1 MLLLAVCVPAARAQT
16 SARRNIVFILTDD
29 HRYDALGVMGHP
41 LARTP
46 NMDALAKGGAH
57 MRNAFVTTALCSPS
71 RASILTGTYAHTH
84 GVVDNFTPIPP
95 GLPNV
100 GQLLK
105 QAGYQTALMG
115 KWHIGDANDAPQ
127 PGFDRWV
134 SFRGQGEYLP
144 RAGATMINVDGQQV
158 PQKGYITDELTDYAI
173 DWLGKTT
180 RDKPFFLYLSHK
192 GVHANFVPA
201 ERHKGSLKDVPVPSP
216 ATMAPAAAEAGR
228 FPTWVRNQRNSW
240 HGVEYPYHSTLDV
253 AEYYQRYMETLRAVD
268 DSVGRVV
275 EWLKKENLL
284 ESTLI
289 VYMGDNGFAFGEH
302 GLIDK
307 RTAFDWSMR
316 VPMLVYAPGLV
327 APGQQIDRVVANIDI
342 APTMLD
348 LAGAKAPAHMQ
359 GMSMLPVLRDAKAP
373 WRDTLLYEYYW
384 EWSFPQT
391 PTQFALRGERY
402 KYVFTHGVWDVDMFF
417 DLQADPQ
424 ESRNLIDDPA
434 HAKTIADDAHAVV
447 RDAREDGRAEDSDLS
462 APRRPAEPA
471 QPGRFAGPAVPE
483 GAHLASQDADE
494 GRAGC
499 PPGRY
504 RSGAARRG
512 RALPRPARHSSAT
525 PRRPRT
531 PRRSR
536 APTSRP

>member
-1 MLLLAVCVPAARAQT
+1 MVASVSLAQAQT
-16 SARRNIVFILTDD
+16 AKPRNIVFILTDD

-95 GLPNV
+95 VLPNV

-105 QAGYQTALMG
+105 QAGYQTALIG
-115 KWHIGDANDAPQ
+115 KWHIGDETDAPQ
-127 PGFDRWV
+127 PGFDHWV

-144 RAGATMINVDGQQV
+144 RAGATMLNVDGQRV

-173 DWLGKTT
+173 EWLGKTS

-192 GVHANFVPA
+192 GVHSDFVPA

-216 ATMAPAAAEAGR
+216 ATMAPAAAGAGKLPDLGAQPAQQLAR
-228 FPTWVRNQRNSW
+228 RGVPVPLDARRRRVLPPLHGDAARRRRQRR
-240 HGVEYPYHSTLDV
+240 PRRRV
-253 AEYYQRYMETLRAVD
+253 AEARSGRLENTLV
-268 DSVGRVV
+268 
-275 EWLKKENLL
+275 
-284 ESTLI
+284 

-348 LAGAKAPAHMQ
+348 LAGVARPAHMQ
-359 GMSMLPVLRDAKAP
+359 GMSMLPLLRDAKAP

-424 ESRNLIDDPA
+424 E
-434 HAKTIADDAHAVV
+434 V
-447 RDAREDGRAEDSDLS
+447 
-462 APRRPAEPA
+462 A
-471 QPGRFAGPAVPE
+471 QPDR
-483 GAHLASQDADE
+483 
-494 GRAGC
+494 
-499 PPGRY
+499 
-504 RSGAARRG
+504 RSGAARRRSQPCAPSCSRRWRR
-512 RALPRPARHSSAT
+512 RAA
-525 PRRPRT
+525 
-531 PRRSR
+531 
-536 APTSRP
+536 

>member
-1 MLLLAVCVPAARAQT
+1 MPRRFLASLLLLLACCALAPRAHAQAT
-16 SARRNIVFILTDD
+16 TPRNIVFILTDD
-29 HRYDALGVMGHP
+29 HRYDALGVMNHP

-105 QAGYQTALMG
+105 QAGYQTALIG
-115 KWHIGDANDAPQ
+115 KWHIGHESDAPQ
-127 PGFDRWV
+127 PGFDHWV

-144 RAGATMINVDGQQV
+144 RGEATLLNVDGTRV
-158 PQKGYITDELTDYAI
+158 PQRGYITDELTDYAVN
-173 DWLGKTT
+173 WLSKTS
-180 RDKPFFLYLSHK
+180 RDRPFFLYLSHK
-192 GVHANFVPA
+192 GVHAEFVPPD
-201 ERHKGSLKDVPVPSP
+201 RHKGSLKDVPVAAP
-216 ATMAPAAAEAGR
+216 ATMAPAAAEAGNL
-228 FPTWVRNQRNSW
+228 PTWVRNQRNSW
-240 HGVEYPYHSTLDV
+240 HGVEFPYHSTLDV
-253 AEYYQRYMETLRAVD
+253 AEYYRRYMETLRAVD

-275 EWLKKENLL
+275 AWLKERNLL

-316 VPMLVYAPGLV
+316 VPMLIHAPGLV
-327 APGQQIDRVVANIDI
+327 APGQQVDRVVANIDI
-342 APTMLD
+342 APTLLD
-348 LAGAKAPAHMQ
+348 LAGVARPSHMQ

-373 WRDTLLYEYYW
+373 WRDSLLYEYYW

-402 KYVFTHGVWDVDMFF
+402 KYVFTHGTWDVDMFF

-424 ESRNLIDDPA
+424 ESRNLIDEPA
-434 HAKTIADDAHAVV
+434 HQKTIQAM
-447 RDAREDGRAEDSDLS
+447 RAQLFAELEKTGGLKIPLY
-462 APRRPAEPA
+462 APRGGQMRLRNPQGSGA
-471 QPGRFAGPAVPE
+471 QPFPKG
-483 GAHLASQDADE
+483 L
-494 GRAGC
+494 
-499 PPGRY
+499 
-504 RSGAARRG
+504 
-512 RALPRPARHSSAT
+512 T
-525 PRRPRT
+525 RT
-531 PRRSR
+531 P
-536 APTSRP
+536 

>member
-1 MLLLAVCVPAARAQT
+1 MSVCDAMIRRLTTTVLMFVVGCALAPLAYAQGT
-16 SARRNIVFILTDD
+16 KPRNIVFILTDD
-29 HRYDALGVMGHP
+29 HRHDALGVMNHP

-46 NMDALAKGGAH
+46 NMDALARGGAH

-105 QAGYQTALMG
+105 QAGYQTALIG
-115 KWHIGDANDAPQ
+115 KWHIGNEHDAPQ
-127 PGFDRWV
+127 PGFDHWV

-144 RAGATMINVDGQQV
+144 RGEATTLNVDGRRV
-158 PQKGYITDELTDYAI
+158 PQRGYITDELTDYAV
-173 DWLGKTT
+173 DWLSKTS
-180 RDKPFFLYLSHK
+180 RDTPFFLYLSHK
-192 GVHANFVPA
+192 GVHSEFVPPD
-201 ERHKGSLKDVPVPSP
+201 RYRGTLKDVAVPVP
-216 ATMAPAAAEAGR
+216 ATMSPAAAEAGN

-240 HGVEYPYHSTLDV
+240 HGVEFPYHSTLDV
-253 AEYYQRYMETLRAVD
+253 AEYYRRYMETLRAVD

-275 EWLKKENLL
+275 AWLKARNLL

-289 VYMGDNGFAFGEH
+289 IYMGDNGFAFGEH

-316 VPMLVYAPGLV
+316 VPMLVHAPGLV

-348 LAGAKAPAHMQ
+348 LAGAAKPTHMQ

-373 WRDTLLYEYYW
+373 WRDSLLYEYYW

-402 KYVFTHGVWDVDMFF
+402 KYVFTHGTWDIDMFF

-434 HAKTIADDAHAVV
+434 HQKTIQAMRAQLFAELDKT
-447 RDAREDGRAEDSDLS
+447 DGLKVPLYQ
-462 APRRPAEPA
+462 PRGPQMRLRNPQGSGA
-471 QPGRFAGPAVPE
+471 QPFPKG
-483 GAHLASQDADE
+483 LTK
-494 GRAGC
+494 
-499 PPGRY
+499 
-504 RSGAARRG
+504 
-512 RALPRPARHSSAT
+512 T
-525 PRRPRT
+525 P
-531 PRRSR
+531 
-536 APTSRP
+536 

>member
-1 MLLLAVCVPAARAQT
+1 MTTRTAICALLVAALLGCASLAHAQAARP
-16 SARRNIVFILTDD
+16 RNIVFILTDD
-29 HRYDALGVMGHP
+29 HRYDALGIAGHP

-46 NMDALAKGGAH
+46 NMDALARGGAH

-95 GLPNV
+95 TLPNV

-105 QAGYQTALMG
+105 SAGYQTALIG
-115 KWHIGDANDAPQ
+115 KWHIGNEDDKPQ
-127 PGFDRWV
+127 PGFDHWV

-144 RAGATMINVDGQQV
+144 RGTSTMLNVDGRRV
-158 PQKGYITDELTDYAI
+158 PQKGYITDELTDYAVN
-173 DWLGKTT
+173 WLSQTS
-180 RDKPFFLYLSHK
+180 RERPFFLYLSHK
-192 GVHANFVPA
+192 GVHADFAPA
-201 ERHKGSLKDVPVPSP
+201 ERHKGSLKDAPVPSP
-216 ATMAPAAAEAGR
+216 TTMSLEAADAGR

-253 AEYYQRYMETLRAVD
+253 AEYYRRYMETLRAVD

-275 EWLKKENLL
+275 EWLRRENLL
-284 ESTLI
+284 DSTMV

-316 VPMLVYAPGLV
+316 VPMLVSAPGLV
-327 APGQQIDRVVANIDI
+327 RPGTVIDRVVANIDI
-342 APTMLD
+342 TPTVLD
-348 LAGAKAPAHMQ
+348 LAGVEAPAHVQ
-359 GMSMLPVLRDAKAP
+359 GRSMLPLFRDASAP
-373 WRDTLLYEYYW
+373 WREHLLYEYYW

-391 PTQFALRGERY
+391 PTQFALRGERF

-434 HAKTIADDAHAVV
+434 HKATIDAMRTQLFATLKETGGLKIPLYPPIGGQQ
-447 RDAREDGRAEDSDLS
+447 RLRN
-462 APRRPAEPA
+462 PAGSTA
-471 QPGRFAGPAVPE
+471 QPFPPAI
-483 GAHLASQDADE
+483 QK
-494 GRAGC
+494 R
-499 PPGRY
+499 
-504 RSGAARRG
+504 
-512 RALPRPARHSSAT
+512 
-525 PRRPRT
+525 
-531 PRRSR
+531 
-536 APTSRP
+536 

>member
-1 MLLLAVCVPAARAQT
+1 MTRTVIGDRAAWILVLLALCACAPLAQAQARKP
-16 SARRNIVFILTDD
+16 RNIVFILTDD
-29 HRYDALGVMGHP
+29 HRYDALGVMSHP

-46 NMDALAKGGAH
+46 NMDTLAKGGAH

-95 GLPNV
+95 VLPNV

-105 QAGYQTALMG
+105 AAGYQTALVG
-115 KWHIGDANDAPQ
+115 KWHIGNEDDKPQ

-144 RAGATMINVDGQQV
+144 RAGATMLNVDGPRV
-158 PQKGYITDELTDYAI
+158 PQKGYITDELTDYAVQ
-173 DWLGKTT
+173 WLEQTS
-180 RDKPFFLYLSHK
+180 RDTPFFLYLSHK
-192 GVHANFVPA
+192 GVHADFVPA
-201 ERHKGSLKDVPVPSP
+201 DRHKGSLKDVPVPSP
-216 ATMAPAAAEAGR
+216 ATMAPEAAVTGR

-240 HGVEYPYHSTLDV
+240 HGVEFPYHSTLDV
-253 AEYYQRYMETLRAVD
+253 AEYYRRYMETLRAVD
-268 DSVGRVV
+268 DSVGRVL
-275 EWLKKENLL
+275 EWLKKTGQLDN
-284 ESTLI
+284 TLVI
-289 VYMGDNGFAFGEH
+289 YMGDNGFAFGEH

-327 APGQQIDRVVANIDI
+327 TPGQQIDRVVANIDI

-348 LAGAKAPAHMQ
+348 LAGTARPSHMQ
-359 GMSMLPVLRDAKAP
+359 GESMLPILRDQKAP
-373 WRDTLLYEYYW
+373 WRTSLLYEYYW

-424 ESRNLIDDPA
+424 ESRNLADDPA
-434 HAKTIADDAHAVV
+434 HQKTIQAM
-447 RDAREDGRAEDSDLS
+447 RAELFGMLEKTGGLKIPLYM
-462 APRRPAEPA
+462 PRMGQSRLRNPV
-471 QPGRFAGPAVPE
+471 G
-483 GAHLASQDADE
+483 
-494 GRAGC
+494 
-499 PPGRY
+499 
-504 RSGAARRG
+504 SGAAPFPDV
-512 RALPRPARHSSAT
+512 LIKKP
-525 PRRPRT
+525 
-531 PRRSR
+531 
-536 APTSRP
+536 

>member
-1 MLLLAVCVPAARAQT
+1 MTRLVTLVLAALAIASSVAQAQPAKP
-16 SARRNIVFILTDD
+16 RNVVFILTDD
-29 HRYDALGVMGHP
+29 HRHDALGVAGHP

-46 NMDALAKGGAH
+46 NMDALAKGGAR

-95 GLPNV
+95 TLPNL

-105 QAGYQTALMG
+105 GAGYQTALIG
-115 KWHIGDANDAPQ
+115 KWHIGNEDDKPQ
-127 PGFDRWV
+127 PGFDHWV

-144 RAGATMINVDGQQV
+144 RGTATMLNVDGRRV
-158 PQKGYITDELTDYAI
+158 PQTGYITDELTDYAMR
-173 DWLGKTT
+173 WLGSTQ
-180 RDKPFFLYLSHK
+180 RDRPFFLYLSHK
-192 GVHANFVPA
+192 GVHADFVPA
-201 ERHKGSLKDVPVPSP
+201 DRHKDSLKGVAAPVPP
-216 ATMAPAAAEAGR
+216 TMAPAAAEAGN
-228 FPTWVRNQRNSW
+228 FPAWVRNQRNSW

-253 AEYYQRYMETLRAVD
+253 AEYQRRYMETLRAVD

-284 ESTLI
+284 DSTLI

-316 VPMLVYAPGLV
+316 VPMIVNAPGLV
-327 APGQQIDRVVANIDI
+327 PAGHDIERVVANIDI

-348 LAGAKAPAHMQ
+348 LAGVQRPTHMQ
-359 GMSMLPVLRDAKAP
+359 GMSMLPLFANPQAT
-373 WRDTLLYEYYW
+373 WREALLYEYYW

-391 PTQFALRGERY
+391 PTQFALRGERF

-417 DLQADPQ
+417 DLQADPG

-434 HAKTIADDAHAVV
+434 HAKTIASM
-447 RDAREDGRAEDSDLS
+447 RAQLFEMLEKTGGMKI
-462 APRRPAEPA
+462 PLYPTRGGQMRLRNPA
-471 QPGRFAGPAVPE
+471 G
-483 GAHLASQDADE
+483 
-494 GRAGC
+494 
-499 PPGRY
+499 
-504 RSGAARRG
+504 SGASPFPKAMSKPP
-512 RALPRPARHSSAT
+512 AAPPR
-525 PRRPRT
+525 
-531 PRRSR
+531 
-536 APTSRP
+536 

>member
-1 MLLLAVCVPAARAQT
+1 MTTGHPALVARPSAFAGVVVLASVFVVATFALRDAPALAQPQPVKP
-16 SARRNIVFILTDD
+16 RNIVFILTDD
-29 HRYDALGVMGHP
+29 HRHDALGIANHP

-46 NMDALAKGGAH
+46 NMDALARGGAH

-95 GLPNV
+95 TLPNV

-105 QAGYQTALMG
+105 SAGYQTALVG
-115 KWHIGDANDAPQ
+115 KWHIGHENDAPQ
-127 PGFDRWV
+127 PGFDHWV

-144 RAGATMINVDGQQV
+144 RGEATMFNVDGRRV
-158 PQKGYITDELTDYAI
+158 PQRGYITDELTDYAVQ
-173 DWLGKTT
+173 WLSKTS

-192 GVHANFVPA
+192 GVHADFVPPD
-201 ERHKGSLKDVPVPSP
+201 RYKGSLKDVPVPAP
-216 ATMAPAAAEAGR
+216 ATMAPAAAASGR
-228 FPTWVRNQRNSW
+228 FPAWVRNQRNSW

-253 AEYYQRYMETLRAVD
+253 AEYYRRYMETLRAVD

-275 EWLKKENLL
+275 EWLTKEKLL
-284 ESTLI
+284 DSTLI

-316 VPMLVYAPGLV
+316 VPMLVHAPGLV
-327 APGQQIDRVVANIDI
+327 APGRSLDRVVANIDI
-342 APTMLD
+342 APTFLD
-348 LAGAKAPAHMQ
+348 VAGVQRPPHMQ
-359 GMSMLPVLRDAKAP
+359 GMSMLPLWRDASAP

-402 KYVFTHGVWDVDMFF
+402 KYVFTHGVWDTDMFF

-424 ESRNLIDDPA
+424 EAHNLIDEPA
-434 HAKTIADDAHAVV
+434 HQETI
-447 RDAREDGRAEDSDLS
+447 RAM
-462 APRRPAEPA
+462 RA
-471 QPGRFAGPAVPE
+471 QLFETLETSGGMQIPLHPLRGGQMRLRNPQG
-483 GAHLASQDADE
+483 
-494 GRAGC
+494 
-499 PPGRY
+499 
-504 RSGAARRG
+504 SGAA
-512 RALPRPARHSSAT
+512 PFPQSFSAP
-525 PRRPRT
+525 PRR
-531 PRRSR
+531 
-536 APTSRP
+536 

>member
-1 MLLLAVCVPAARAQT
+1 MNRWADADRAPLRGAPTFLWFMLVVLVASAAMARAQAQT
-16 SARRNIVFILTDD
+16 GTPRNIVFILTDD

-115 KWHIGDANDAPQ
+115 KWHIGDASDAPQ

-144 RAGATMINVDGQQV
+144 RAGATMINVDGQRV
-158 PQKGYITDELTDYAI
+158 PQKGYITDELTDYAL
-173 DWLGKTT
+173 DWLGSTT

-192 GVHANFVPA
+192 GVHADFAPA

-216 ATMAPAAAEAGR
+216 ATSAPAAAEAGR

-240 HGVEYPYHSTLDV
+240 HGVEFPYHSTLDV
-253 AEYYQRYMETLRAVD
+253 AEYYRRYMETLRAVD

-275 EWLKKENLL
+275 EWLRKENLL
-284 ESTLI
+284 DSTLI
-289 VYMGDNGFAFGEH
+289 IYMGDNGFAFGEH

-316 VPMLVYAPGLV
+316 VPMLVYAPGPV

-417 DLQADPQ
+417 DLQADPG

-434 HAKTIADDAHAVV
+434 HARTIATMRAQLFETLEKTGGLKIPIYPI
-447 RDAREDGRAEDSDLS
+447 RGPQMRLRNPDGSAAAPFPGALI
-462 APRRPAEPA
+462 APRK
-471 QPGRFAGPAVPE
+471 
-483 GAHLASQDADE
+483 
-494 GRAGC
+494 
-499 PPGRY
+499 
-504 RSGAARRG
+504 
-512 RALPRPARHSSAT
+512 T
-525 PRRPRT
+525 P
-531 PRRSR
+531 
-536 APTSRP
+536 

>member
-1 MLLLAVCVPAARAQT
+1 MNRMLTAFGIGPWAFVARHSAWRVQRSVFDVRRSAFGVRHLVCLVLLLAVCVPAARAQT
-16 SARRNIVFILTDD
+16 PARRNIVFILTDD

-144 RAGATMINVDGQQV
+144 RAGATMINVDGQRV

-201 ERHKGSLKDVPVPSP
+201 ERHRGSLKDVPVPSP

-434 HAKTIADDAHAVV
+434 QAKTIATM
-447 RDAREDGRAEDSDLS
+447 RTQLFETLEKTGGLKIPIYPLRGGQQNLRN
-462 APRRPAEPA
+462 PAGSKA
-471 QPGRFAGPAVPE
+471 QPFPK
-483 GAHLASQDADE
+483 
-494 GRAGC
+494 
-499 PPGRY
+499 
-504 RSGAARRG
+504 
-512 RALPRPARHSSAT
+512 ALISPRKT
-525 PRRPRT
+525 P
-531 PRRSR
+531 
-536 APTSRP
+536 

>member
-1 MLLLAVCVPAARAQT
+1 MIQRLISSLLLIVACGALAPQAQAQGT
-16 SARRNIVFILTDD
+16 KPRNIVFILTDD
-29 HRYDALGVMGHP
+29 HRHDALGVMNHP

-95 GLPNV
+95 TLPNV
-100 GQLLK
+100 GQVLK
-105 QAGYQTALMG
+105 GAGYQTALIG
-115 KWHIGDANDAPQ
+115 KWHIGNENDAPQ
-127 PGFDRWV
+127 PGFDHWV

-144 RAGATMINVDGQQV
+144 RGEATMLNVDGRRV
-158 PQKGYITDELTDYAI
+158 PQRGYITDELTDYAI
-173 DWLGKTT
+173 DWLTKTS
-180 RDKPFFLYLSHK
+180 RDAPFFLYLSHK
-192 GVHANFVPA
+192 GVHADFVPPD
-201 ERHKGSLKDVPVPSP
+201 RHKGTLKDVPAPTP
-216 ATMAPAAAEAGR
+216 ATMAPAAADTGN
-228 FPTWVRNQRNSW
+228 FPAWVRNQRNSW

-253 AEYYQRYMETLRAVD
+253 AEYYRRYMETLRAVD

-275 EWLKKENLL
+275 AWLKERNLL

-289 VYMGDNGFAFGEH
+289 IYMGDNGFAFGEH

-342 APTMLD
+342 APTLLD
-348 LAGAKAPAHMQ
+348 LAGLQALPHMQ
-359 GMSMLPVLRDAKAP
+359 GRSMLPVLRNPAAP

-434 HAKTIADDAHAVV
+434 HQKTIQAM
-447 RDAREDGRAEDSDLS
+447 RTQLFAELEKTGGLKVPLYPPKGPQMRLRNPQGSG
-462 APRRPAEPA
+462 A
-471 QPGRFAGPAVPE
+471 QPFPKG
-483 GAHLASQDADE
+483 LTK
-494 GRAGC
+494 
-499 PPGRY
+499 
-504 RSGAARRG
+504 
-512 RALPRPARHSSAT
+512 T
-525 PRRPRT
+525 P
-531 PRRSR
+531 
-536 APTSRP
+536 

>member
-1 MLLLAVCVPAARAQT
+1 MTRTVIGDRAAWILVLLALFAHAPLAQAQARKP
-16 SARRNIVFILTDD
+16 RNIVFILTDD

-46 NMDALAKGGAH
+46 NMDTLAKGGAH

-95 GLPNV
+95 VLPNV

-105 QAGYQTALMG
+105 AAGYQTALVG
-115 KWHIGDANDAPQ
+115 KWHIGNEDDKPQ

-144 RAGATMINVDGQQV
+144 RAGATMLNVDGTRV
-158 PQKGYITDELTDYAI
+158 PQKGYITDELTDYAVQ
-173 DWLGKTT
+173 WLEQTS
-180 RDKPFFLYLSHK
+180 RDTPFFLYLSHK
-192 GVHANFVPA
+192 GVHADFVPA
-201 ERHKGSLKDVPVPSP
+201 DRHKGSLKDVPVPSP
-216 ATMAPAAAEAGR
+216 ATMAPEAAVTGR

-240 HGVEYPYHSTLDV
+240 HGVEFPYHSTLDV
-253 AEYYQRYMETLRAVD
+253 AEYYRRYMETLRAVD
-268 DSVGRVV
+268 DSVGRVL
-275 EWLKKENLL
+275 EWLKKTGQLDN
-284 ESTLI
+284 TLVI
-289 VYMGDNGFAFGEH
+289 YMGDNGFAFGEH

-327 APGQQIDRVVANIDI
+327 TPGQQIDRVVANIDI

-348 LAGAKAPAHMQ
+348 LAGTARPSHMQ
-359 GMSMLPVLRDAKAP
+359 GESMLPILRDQKAP
-373 WRDTLLYEYYW
+373 WRTSLLYEYYW

-424 ESRNLIDDPA
+424 ESRNLADDPA
-434 HAKTIADDAHAVV
+434 HQKTIQAM
-447 RDAREDGRAEDSDLS
+447 RAELFGMLEKTGGLKIPLYM
-462 APRRPAEPA
+462 PRMGQSRLRNPV
-471 QPGRFAGPAVPE
+471 G
-483 GAHLASQDADE
+483 
-494 GRAGC
+494 
-499 PPGRY
+499 
-504 RSGAARRG
+504 SGAAPFPDV
-512 RALPRPARHSSAT
+512 LIKKP
-525 PRRPRT
+525 
-531 PRRSR
+531 
-536 APTSRP
+536 

>member
-1 MLLLAVCVPAARAQT
+1 MTRLPAAIGIRLAACLAIALAASGSLAHAQ
-16 SARRNIVFILTDD
+16 SATPRNVVFILTDD
-29 HRYDALGVMGHP
+29 HRHDALGVMNHP

-46 NMDALAKGGAH
+46 NMDALARGGAH

-95 GLPNV
+95 TLPNI

-105 QAGYQTALMG
+105 SAGYQTALVG
-115 KWHIGDANDAPQ
+115 KWHIGHENDAPQ
-127 PGFDRWV
+127 PGFDHWV

-144 RAGATMINVDGQQV
+144 RGEATMLNVDGRRV
-158 PQKGYITDELTDYAI
+158 PQRGYITDELTDYAI
-173 DWLGKTT
+173 DWLSKTT
-180 RDKPFFLYLSHK
+180 RDRPFFLYLSHK
-192 GVHANFVPA
+192 GVHADFAPPD
-201 ERHKGSLKDVPVPSP
+201 RHKGSLKDVPVPVPPTMSP
-216 ATMAPAAAEAGR
+216 DAAVSGR

-253 AEYYQRYMETLRAVD
+253 AAFYRRYMETLRGVD

-275 EWLKKENLL
+275 EWLRTRGLL
-284 ESTLI
+284 DSTLVI
-289 VYMGDNGFAFGEH
+289 YMGDNGFAFGEH

-316 VPMLVYAPGLV
+316 VPMLIYAPGLV

-342 APTMLD
+342 APTLLD
-348 LAGAKAPAHMQ
+348 LAGAPIPGHMQ
-359 GMSMLPVLRDAKAP
+359 GASMLPILRDPKAP

-417 DLQADPQ
+417 DLEADPD
-424 ESRNLIDDPA
+424 EARNLIDDPA
-434 HAKTIADDAHAVV
+434 HRQTIQAMRAQLFETLGKTGGLQIPLHPL
-447 RDAREDGRAEDSDLS
+447 RGNQSNRRNPDGS
-462 APRRPAEPA
+462 PA
-471 QPGRFAGPAVPE
+471 QPFPE
-483 GAHLASQDADE
+483 SL
-494 GRAGC
+494 RT
-499 PPGRY
+499 P
-504 RSGAARRG
+504 
-512 RALPRPARHSSAT
+512 
-525 PRRPRT
+525 PRR
-531 PRRSR
+531 
-536 APTSRP
+536 